1 MVEALMSDLP
11 DLSKLHPCQTQNLA
25 TSSKAGNK
33 LKVCYVLA
41 YRAPEYIRTRSILR
55 ALRATA
61 GIEVFEAINQ
71 SSNAARYHETLR
83 KAREIKEQ
91 VDPDI
96 YLLGFRGHE
105 FYWALRH
112 LVGKKPIILD
122 ALMSPYA
129 SLSREGKHGKIG
141 TIAAMGWKEIERS
154 VLHNADLVLTDTLAH
169 CKLFEHEFSIAPSKL
184 LPIPV
189 GAEEPEPC
197 SEQPNI
203 EGAGLPTRQMSA
215 LFYGS
220 FLPLHGVD
228 IILEAA
234 SRLRDLPIRF
244 DFIGGDSG
252 QYSKLVASCAELGI
266 TQYTYRRWAD
276 FEELIN
282 TEIPYADICLGG
294 PFGNTDQAR
303 RVITGKTSQCLAL
316 GKPTIIGEIDEKLGF
331 IDKQDCLL
339 VPQGNPE
346 ALAGAL
352 RWAYN
357 HRAQLARIGERGR
370 TLYAERL
377 SIKVIGNLLG
387 EAIFNLVSH
396 R

>member
-1 MVEALMSDLP
+1 MKCP
-11 DLSKLHPCQTQNLA
+11 
-25 TSSKAGNK
+25 K
-33 LKVCYVLA
+33 LKVCYVLS

-55 ALRATA
+55 ALREMA

-71 SSNAARYHETLR
+71 STNASRYYETFR
-83 KAREIKEQ
+83 KTREIKEQ
-91 VDPDI
+91 FDPDV

-129 SLSREGKHGKIG
+129 SLSRERKFGKLGAIG
-141 TIAAMGWKEIERS
+141 AMGWRLIERS
-154 VLHNADLVLTDTLAH
+154 VLNNANLVLTDTLAH
-169 CKLFEHEFSIAPSKL
+169 CKLYEHEFSVAPYKL

-197 SEQPNI
+197 REQPSH
-203 EGAGLPTRQMSA
+203 EAASRPKPQMTV

-252 QYSKLVASCAELGI
+252 QNSKLVTSCAKLGI
-266 TQYTYRRWAD
+266 TQYTHRQWVEFD
-276 FEELIN
+276 ELIN
-282 TEIPYADICLGG
+282 TAIPNADICLGG

-316 GKPTIIGEIDEKLGF
+316 GKPTIVGEIDEKHGF
-331 IDKQDCLL
+331 VDKQNCLL

-346 ALAGAL
+346 ALAEAIL
-352 RWAYN
+352 WTYS
-357 HRAQLARIGERGR
+357 HREQLAQIGERGHA
-370 TLYAERL
+370 LYAERL

-387 EAIFNLVSH
+387 KAIFDLVPH
-396 R
+396 K